1 MFEKFQTLY
10 CLLIENLPLSC
21 HNIKHY
27 YTFPLILE
35 DITIREGRGEQNTMF
50 CDNNSSGGFVN
61 SLWTWSTGVE
71 FI

>member
-1 MFEKFQTLY
+1 MFAKFQTLY
-10 CLLIENLPLSC
+10 CLLIENLPLCC

-35 DITIREGRGEQNTMF
+35 QHTMF